1 MTCPNCG
8 AAMTDGGQSGFI
20 CPTPRCENSW
30 YGKLSEDE
38 WDKKHLTADEQARA
52 KRMRAIWRGQRP

>member
-1 MTCPNCG
+1 
-8 AAMTDGGQSGFI
+8 MTDGGQSGFI